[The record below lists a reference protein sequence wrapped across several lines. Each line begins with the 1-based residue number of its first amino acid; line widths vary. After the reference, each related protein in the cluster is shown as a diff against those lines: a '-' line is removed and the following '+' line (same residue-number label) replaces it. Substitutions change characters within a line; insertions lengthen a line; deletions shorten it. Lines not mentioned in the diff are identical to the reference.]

1 MPPESTSIATVMIK
15 NESGDL
21 SRKKI
26 SGVIETSTREPLP
39 LPVTGLILCGG
50 RSKRM
55 GRPKAFLPY
64 GGSTIVE
71 HLLATSRDIFNEVY
85 LVTNE
90 PDSFAH
96 ISDDVV
102 KDILPYRGPLGGILS
117 GLLVASN
124 PHAFVIACDMPLV
137 KMALIRQMAAQRHDT
152 DVLVLAHKEGVE
164 PLLGIYSK
172 NCIKPLEESLFAD
185 QLKVHDFLQGLK
197 AKLFR
202 YDDSQVSG
210 AELPPYYN
218 VNTPQDYSTVLTK
231 SPIYVQSN
239 FQPKPASS
247 ARWAR

>member
-1 MPPESTSIATVMIK
+1 MSAKTTSFTSVMIK
-15 NESGDL
+15 DDPSDMP
-21 SRKKI
+21 RKKI
-26 SGVIETSTREPLP
+26 AGVIESTTREPLP

-71 HLLATSRDIFNEVY
+71 HLLATTRDIFNEVY

-96 ISDDVV
+96 VSDDVV

-117 GLLVASN
+117 GLLVANN
-124 PHAFVIACDMPLV
+124 PHAFVIACDMPLI
-137 KMALIRQMAAQRHDT
+137 KMPLIRHMASQRHDT
-152 DVLVLAHKEGVE
+152 DVLVLSHKEGLE

-172 NCIKPLEESLFAD
+172 NCIKPLEESLFAG

-197 AKLFR
+197 AKLYQ

-218 VNTPQDYSTVLTK
+218 VNTPQDYSVVLTK
-231 SPIYVQSN
+231 TPIYVQSS
-239 FQPKPASS
+239 FQAKSGS
-247 ARWAR
+247 VRWTR